1 MKHNFN
7 DHSPECCGPKFPPFC
22 PEDKPPMGRPPMP
35 PCGPM
40 PPCPSVVSGMDLY
53 EAVNNL
59 TDRVNVCIHNYNA
72 VMAENYKTLH
82 NLQQAA
88 QENGA
93 YYGPDEVWVEEG
105 YYADESST
113 YHLVHKAC
121 VDRRGEPIR
130 MQLHLAYGNTTNSKI
145 EQGIFN
151 ASKVEF
157 ADKMLVA
164 IPKSENGWYGKAI
177 WHGAPIQSADEP
189 TLYTVG
195 FTRAGV
201 MRVYNNGVSVD
212 QMLRD
217 TIENAMGCSGV
228 LIQNGQVTDDSY
240 RANIP
245 NAGQQTSRV
254 CIGQNIDTREV
265 IILTVGNENDVNRK
279 GLTSKACAEILLGQ
293 GCDIAVELCEG
304 VGSAAMD
311 KGSLMYVPD
320 DEQQPNAYAFWF
332 ISRKCFY
339 KTDYERELAEL
350 IQNYGACIWDGF
362 LNKKNIESVKNDLD
376 AEIAR
381 AVAAENA
388 LGERV
393 TEEVTRAKGEEQR
406 IEGKVDAEI
415 QRAKDAEAELQESI
429 NDETLR
435 AKAEEQRIDAKVDAE
450 VKRATDA
457 EDELGVKIDAEVN
470 RAKAEE
476 QRIDGKVDAESARAK
491 AAEGALQSAL
501 DKEVHDRTNADSTL
515 HQEILTEQGERTA
528 ADTVLQNNINSE
540 ASSRATEDGKLQAS
554 IDAEVQTRTSEDAN
568 IKSELGG
575 KIEALTVR
583 VTQCETDIHQLDSL
597 TSQMQ
602 QQMSGLD
609 KNVSDMLVTVSKLET
624 AMENVKQTVLNMN
637 TVVTELNAK
646 YEEMSAKVDGI
657 TSGETALPYVKKS
670 GDTMTGPLVMGTPS
684 GYTRGSVATTNHGI
698 RIKQSG
704 GAFIKV
710 DNGEVSIG
718 NNDEQPT
725 ALRGVADGV
734 YDHDAVNIKQLNA
747 AAKSLMNGSVV
758 LPYVKKN
765 GDAMSGA
772 LTFTSEYETEP
783 GNPDSGYGTSVD
795 GKIYGSSAWEENPE
809 DPGAGPM
816 LKSYLTLKGDSQTFT
831 ISGGEISVDNAKIK
845 NLSPGSDDNDAVTV
859 GQLQELAGIAH
870 GLVVPAP
877 LIVEP
882 AEGEEIS
889 AGTIGYEMDTH
900 RLYIEKSNSGSG
912 ITFDNGYV
920 SLGGPTAIAMRL
932 TNVEN
937 GESDTDAVNKRQ
949 LDAAIAGATGGLPY
963 VKKAGDTM
971 TGPLVMAD
979 SGGTEKGSFAA
990 ADGGV
995 SIKAANGAF
1004 VKVDGSQVT
1013 IGDNAGNS
1021 VKLKGVKDAT
1031 ADDEAVNMA
1040 QLSDVSAEANAANS
1054 KADEAIGN
1062 AAEAGAEASAA
1073 NTKATQASAAASAA
1087 DAKATQASAAASA
1100 ADAKATQASAA
1111 ASAADAKAT
1120 QAGNTAN
1127 AAKSAADDAAAE
1139 AIQASADVAEIV
1151 AGTKVLPYV
1160 KPINSVNLNL
1170 NSPTITSATGTPSDM
1185 TLTFDPPEMHY
1196 GANSSVAYMTGNWRI
1211 TGSSVTAGSNA
1222 SWDVT
1227 FQPTGTK
1234 NYALVPMENEI
1245 HMYGRDAQ
1253 YIGRLLVKSKGDN
1266 GLSLSMSYRTNVTGG
1281 IALNEIFTVA
1291 ILAK

>member
-22 PEDKPPMGRPPMP
+22 PEDKPPMGRPHMP

-59 TDRVNVCIHNYNA
+59 TGRVNVCIHNYNA
-72 VMAENYKTLH
+72 VMAESYKTLH

-105 YYADESST
+105 YYANESST

-177 WHGAPIQSADEP
+177 WHGAPIQSAEEP

-201 MRVYNNGVSVD
+201 MRVYNNGVNVD

-254 CIGQNIDTREV
+254 CIGQNLDTREV
-265 IILTVGNENDVNRK
+265 IMLTVGNENDVNRK
-279 GLTSKACAEILLGQ
+279 GLTSKACAKILLGQ

-320 DEQQPNAYAFWF
+320 DEKQPNAYAFWF

-429 NDETLR
+429 NNETLR

-457 EDELGVKIDAEVN
+457 EEELGVRIDGEVA
-470 RAKAEE
+470 RATAEE
-476 QRIDGKVDAESARAK
+476 QRIDGKVDAESARAM
-491 AAEGALQSAL
+491 AAEAGLQSAL

-540 ASSRATEDGKLQAS
+540 ASTRATEDGKLQAS
-554 IDAEVQTRTSEDAN
+554 VGAEVQARTSEDAK
-568 IKSELGG
+568 IRTELGG
-575 KIEALTVR
+575 KIEALTSR
-583 VTQCETDIHQLDSL
+583 VTQCETDINQLDSL

-609 KNVSDMLVTVSKLET
+609 KSVSDMLVTVSKLET
-624 AMENVKQTVLNMN
+624 AMENVKQTVMNMST
-637 TVVTELNAK
+637 TVAELNTK

-670 GDTMTGPLVMGTPS
+670 GDTMTGPLVMGDS
-684 GYTRGSVATTNHGI
+684 AGVAKGSVAVSDNGVTFKAANG
-698 RIKQSG
+698 S
-704 GAFIKV
+704 FVKV
-710 DNGEVSIG
+710 DGSHVTIG
-718 NNDEQPT
+718 DNAGNVVK
-725 ALRGVADGV
+725 LVGVAD
-734 YDHDAVNIKQLNA
+734 A
-747 AAKSLMNGSVV
+747 
-758 LPYVKKN
+758 
-765 GDAMSGA
+765 
-772 LTFTSEYETEP
+772 E
-783 GNPDSGYGTSVD
+783 
-795 GKIYGSSAWEENPE
+795 
-809 DPGAGPM
+809 
-816 LKSYLTLKGDSQTFT
+816 
-831 ISGGEISVDNAKIK
+831 
-845 NLSPGSDDNDAVTV
+845 DDNDAVNY
-859 GQLQELAGIAH
+859 GQLTAELEPFLTTIANI
-870 GLVVPAP
+870 LN
-877 LIVEP
+877 
-882 AEGEEIS
+882 
-889 AGTIGYEMDTH
+889 GTIELPYVKTSGATMTGDLNVPDINIQDIPEGGDTRVLNSKGVAAIFARASKTLTALLSDLLVPRQDGWAANLELRGLPH
-900 RLYIEKSNSGSG
+900 TTHMEYKSVDEKFSVVVETNDTKDGLSFDTGTYPNKQPAKLSGVAAG
-912 ITFDNGYV
+912 V
-920 SLGGPTAIAMRL
+920 A
-932 TNVEN
+932 
-937 GESDTDAVNKRQ
+937 DTDAVNKAQ
-949 LDAAIAGATGGLPY
+949 LDAAVAGATGDLPY

-971 TGPLVMAD
+971 TGPLTFNKGDVGTTLEQDEAGFGMRSTTGTKVLL
-979 SGGTEKGSFAA
+979 SG
-990 ADGGV
+990 DG
-995 SIKAANGAF
+995 
-1004 VKVDGSQVT
+1004 VT
-1013 IGDNAGNS
+1013 IGGAGDAGIQLHGVMDGSAAEDAVNKGQLDA
-1021 VKLKGVKDAT
+1021 VKGT
-1031 ADDEAVNMA
+1031 ADG
-1040 QLSDVSAEANAANS
+1040 ANTLATQ
-1054 KADEAIGN
+1054 
-1062 AAEAGAEASAA
+1062 ASAA
-1073 NTKATQASAAASAA
+1073 ASAADTKATQASEAASAADTKATQASAAASAA
-1087 DAKATQASAAASA
+1087 DTKATQAATAASE
-1100 ADAKATQASAA
+1100 AKT
-1111 ASAADAKAT
+1111 
-1120 QAGNTAN
+1120 
-1127 AAKSAADDAAAE
+1127 AADDAATKA
-1139 AIQASADVAEIV
+1139 AQASADVADIV
-1151 AGTKVLPYV
+1151 DGTKLLPYV
-1160 KPINSVNLNL
+1160 IDYNTANFGLPHPGTVLECLGSDGSILSGTTARFKTGYTQKSVGGILSILKLSTALAANNIPADGVIKWTIPVTKPSNRTYDLMVCNPIFNVISGDTHTVIGTLKLIIGPSKNIQCEFYLTDSSKDSVTL
-1170 NSPTITSATGTPSDM
+1170 SATVS
-1185 TLTFDPPEMHY
+1185 
-1196 GANSSVAYMTGNWRI
+1196 AIAVI
-1211 TGSSVTAGSNA
+1211 TG
-1222 SWDVT
+1222 
-1227 FQPTGTK
+1227 
-1234 NYALVPMENEI
+1234 
-1245 HMYGRDAQ
+1245 
-1253 YIGRLLVKSKGDN
+1253 
-1266 GLSLSMSYRTNVTGG
+1266 
-1281 IALNEIFTVA
+1281 
-1291 ILAK
+1291 

>member
-7 DHSPECCGPKFPPFC
+7 DQSPECCGPKFPPFC

-59 TDRVNVCIHNYNA
+59 TNRVNVCIHNYNA
-72 VMAENYKTLH
+72 VMAESYKTLH

-164 IPKSENGWYGKAI
+164 IPKSDNGWYGKAI

-245 NAGQQTSRV
+245 NAGRQTSRV
-254 CIGQNIDTREV
+254 CIGQNLDTREV
-265 IILTVGNENDVNRK
+265 IMLTVGNENDVNRK

-388 LGERV
+388 LGKRV

-406 IEGKVDAEI
+406 IEGKVDSEI
-415 QRAKDAEAELQESI
+415 QRAKDAEAELQESV

-457 EDELGVKIDAEVN
+457 EEELRVRIDGEVA

-491 AAEGALQSAL
+491 VAEAGLQSAL

-540 ASSRATEDGKLQAS
+540 ANTRATEDGKLQAS
-554 IDAEVQTRTSEDAN
+554 IDSEIQARTTEDAK
-568 IKSELGG
+568 IRTELGG
-575 KIEALTVR
+575 KIESLTSR

-637 TVVTELNAK
+637 AVVAECNAKVEELNT
-646 YEEMSAKVDGI
+646 KVEGM
-657 TSGETALPYVKKS
+657 TSGQTVLPYVKKD
-670 GDTMTGPLVMGTPS
+670 GDTMTGPLVMADADGAK
-684 GYTRGSVATTNHGI
+684 GSVA
-698 RIKQSG
+698 
-704 GAFIKV
+704 
-710 DNGEVSIG
+710 
-718 NNDEQPT
+718 
-725 ALRGVADGV
+725 VADGGV
-734 YDHDAVNIKQLNA
+734 SLKAANGAFVKADGTHITIGDNAGGSVKLQGISAATNDNEAVNLYQLKEKADNSYVAIVSDLVNDANTKASQANTNAIAAKTAADEA
-747 AAKSLMNGSVV
+747 AAK
-758 LPYVKKN
+758 
-765 GDAMSGA
+765 AA
-772 LTFTSEYETEP
+772 QA
-783 GNPDSGYGTSVD
+783 
-795 GKIYGSSAWEENPE
+795 SA
-809 DPGAGPM
+809 D
-816 LKSYLTLKGDSQTFT
+816 
-831 ISGGEISVDNAKIK
+831 V
-845 NLSPGSDDNDAVTV
+845 
-859 GQLQELAGIAH
+859 
-870 GLVVPAP
+870 
-877 LIVEP
+877 
-882 AEGEEIS
+882 AEMV
-889 AGTIGYEMDTH
+889 AGTKD
-900 RLYIEKSNSGSG
+900 
-912 ITFDNGYV
+912 
-920 SLGGPTAIAMRL
+920 
-932 TNVEN
+932 
-937 GESDTDAVNKRQ
+937 
-949 LDAAIAGATGGLPY
+949 LPY

-971 TGPLVMAD
+971 TGPLTLGDAAGAAKAMLAL
-979 SGGTEKGSFAA
+979 TLEKG
-990 ADGGV
+990 V
-995 SIKAANGAF
+995 SLATTDGAF
-1004 VKVDGSQVT
+1004 IKMEKDYVSVGKRDGNPTQ
-1013 IGDNAGNS
+1013 I
-1021 VKLKGVKDAT
+1021 KGVKEGS
-1031 ADDEAVNMA
+1031 DDYDAVNCK
-1040 QLSDVSAEANAANS
+1040 QLS
-1054 KADEAIGN
+1054 AIH
-1062 AAEAGAEASAA
+1062 
-1073 NTKATQASAAASAA
+1073 AAAREFS
-1087 DAKATQASAAASA
+1087 DTLVKQ
-1100 ADAKATQASAA
+1100 
-1111 ASAADAKAT
+1111 
-1120 QAGNTAN
+1120 G
-1127 AAKSAADDAAAE
+1127 
-1139 AIQASADVAEIV
+1139 IQVTGIINGSEP
-1151 AGTKVLPYV
+1151 LPYV
-1160 KPINSVNLNL
+1160 KENVGAIFDIPDPGTALACKDSAGHNVEQAIAKIGAGSVSKGVGGVISAFTLVIDVSLNTIPKDGIVKLSVPISIPNTPFKLFICNPTFTIIQGNTVTGIVLSAFNHFTQDITCDFQRTDTSKTNTAF
-1170 NSPTITSATGTPSDM
+1170 NMTITGFA
-1185 TLTFDPPEMHY
+1185 
-1196 GANSSVAYMTGNWRI
+1196 I
-1211 TGSSVTAGSNA
+1211 TT
-1222 SWDVT
+1222 
-1227 FQPTGTK
+1227 
-1234 NYALVPMENEI
+1234 E
-1245 HMYGRDAQ
+1245 
-1253 YIGRLLVKSKGDN
+1253 
-1266 GLSLSMSYRTNVTGG
+1266 
-1281 IALNEIFTVA
+1281 
-1291 ILAK
+1291 

>member
-1 MKHNFN
+1 MKHIFN

-22 PEDKPPMGRPPMP
+22 PEDKPPMGRP
-35 PCGPM
+35 PM

-72 VMAENYKTLH
+72 VMAESYKTLH

-105 YYADESST
+105 YYANESST

-145 EQGIFN
+145 QQGIFN

-164 IPKSENGWYGKAI
+164 IPKTENGWYGKAI

-254 CIGQNIDTREV
+254 CIGQNLDTREV
-265 IILTVGNENDVNRK
+265 IMLTVGNENDVNRK

-320 DEQQPNAYAFWF
+320 DEQRPNAYAFWF
-332 ISRKCFY
+332 ISRKRFY

-457 EDELGVKIDAEVN
+457 EEELGVRIDGEVA

-491 AAEGALQSAL
+491 AAEAGLQSAL

-540 ASSRATEDGKLQAS
+540 ASTRATEDGKLQAS
-554 IDAEVQTRTSEDAN
+554 IDAEAKARASADSALQSNIDSEASTRTTEDGKLQANIDTEVQARTSEDA
-568 IKSELGG
+568 KLKAALEG
-575 KIEALTVR
+575 KIEALTSR

-609 KNVSDMLVTVSKLET
+609 KSVSDMLVTVSKLET
-624 AMENVKQTVLNMN
+624 AMENVKQAVLNMN
-637 TVVTELNAK
+637 TVVAECNAK
-646 YEEMSAKVDGI
+646 VEALDTKVNGM
-657 TSGETALPYVKKS
+657 TSG
-670 GDTMTGPLVMGTPS
+670 
-684 GYTRGSVATTNHGI
+684 
-698 RIKQSG
+698 Q
-704 GAFIKV
+704 
-710 DNGEVSIG
+710 
-718 NNDEQPT
+718 
-725 ALRGVADGV
+725 
-734 YDHDAVNIKQLNA
+734 
-747 AAKSLMNGSVV
+747 
-758 LPYVKKN
+758 
-765 GDAMSGA
+765 
-772 LTFTSEYETEP
+772 TE
-783 GNPDSGYGTSVD
+783 
-795 GKIYGSSAWEENPE
+795 
-809 DPGAGPM
+809 
-816 LKSYLTLKGDSQTFT
+816 
-831 ISGGEISVDNAKIK
+831 
-845 NLSPGSDDNDAVTV
+845 
-859 GQLQELAGIAH
+859 
-870 GLVVPAP
+870 
-877 LIVEP
+877 
-882 AEGEEIS
+882 
-889 AGTIGYEMDTH
+889 
-900 RLYIEKSNSGSG
+900 
-912 ITFDNGYV
+912 
-920 SLGGPTAIAMRL
+920 
-932 TNVEN
+932 
-937 GESDTDAVNKRQ
+937 
-949 LDAAIAGATGGLPY
+949 LPY
-963 VKKAGDTM
+963 VKKAGGTM

-979 SGGTEKGSFAA
+979 AGGAKGSVAV

-995 SIKAANGAF
+995 SLKAANGAF

-1021 VKLKGVKDAT
+1021 VKLQGISAAT
-1031 ADDEAVNMA
+1031 NDNEAVNLH
-1040 QLSDVSAEANAANS
+1040 QLNE
-1054 KADEAIGN
+1054 KADN
-1062 AAEAGAEASAA
+1062 SYVAEVVEVA
-1073 NTKATQASAAASAA
+1073 NAA
-1087 DAKATQASAAASA
+1087 DAKATQANAKASA
-1100 ADAKATQASAA
+1100 AKT
-1111 ASAADAKAT
+1111 
-1120 QAGNTAN
+1120 
-1127 AAKSAADDAAAE
+1127 AADDAKAAADEAAAE
-1139 AIQASADVAEIV
+1139 AAQASADVAEIV
-1151 AGTKVLPYV
+1151 AGTKDLPYV
-1160 KPINSVNLNL
+1160 KKSGD
-1170 NSPTITSATGTPSDM
+1170 T
-1185 TLTFDPPEMHY
+1185 
-1196 GANSSVAYMTGNWRI
+1196 MTGDLSFN
-1211 TGSSVTAGSNA
+1211 TGLTLGKDSDTRGPLISAPQAELKVGGA
-1222 SWDVT
+1222 
-1227 FQPTGTK
+1227 
-1234 NYALVPMENEI
+1234 
-1245 HMYGRDAQ
+1245 
-1253 YIGRLLVKSKGDN
+1253 
-1266 GLSLSMSYRTNVTGG
+1266 GLSLDAGGSRYINVMGG
-1281 IALNEIFTVA
+1281 MPDGTA
-1291 ILAK
+1291 ILSGVGAGELSTEAVNKAQLDAVSGTANAAKTAADEAATEAAQASADVAEIVAGTKDLPYVKKGGDTMTGSLQFSQGPSNTQLVQGESRFSIIPNVGAKFILAQNGATFSDPAGEPVQLNGVRDGTADDNAVNYKQLSEYGASVVAVENGLEETNAQIDSVGGRVVDIETGKTALPYVKTATSDTVKMPTDGTSFDCTDSGGSALTNSTAHIEKLDRIYGRGNIVSGFTLRVPFSVAEIPDDGVFKWDMPYTDAQNAYRVLVCNPRIYIADSVKHTIVGVIDVDTNTVNKLLQCKFTRYNNAITAIENTLYLSVVCIAI